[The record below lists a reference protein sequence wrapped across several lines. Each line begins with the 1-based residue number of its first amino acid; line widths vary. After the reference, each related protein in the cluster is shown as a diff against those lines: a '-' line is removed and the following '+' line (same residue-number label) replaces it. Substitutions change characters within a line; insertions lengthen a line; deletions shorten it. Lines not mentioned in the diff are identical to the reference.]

1 MEVPIIIQNM
11 SNIDDSHTDK
21 LNIIISLLENMKKK
35 KSRNNDGTT
44 RKERI
49 I

>member
-35 KSRNNDGTT
+35 NQEIMMEQLEKS
-44 RKERI
+44 E
-49 I
+49 